1 MKRRYA
7 DKWST
12 DVLEQIAVSCN
23 VATKA
28 ESTSDWE
35 LFLNAIYEAAIGLPT
50 MQRAVL
56 LLSQEHA
63 LSFADIGRALNL
75 PHSTVVYNLGR
86 AVDKIVGYLQSKSLV
101 DITVRQDSRVSEV
114 LYCGRYIPE
123 ENNAHTR
130 FGFYH
135 DHEPPWFY
143 AGENIL
149 LAAEDDGLVGG
160 EKTGPDKH

>member
-12 DVLEQIAVSCN
+12 DVLEQIATSCN
-23 VATKA
+23 VASKTK
-28 ESTSDWE
+28 SSSDWE
-35 LFLNAIYEAAIGLPT
+35 LFLNAIYEAAVGLPT
-50 MQRAVL
+50 LQRAVL

-75 PHSTVVYNLGR
+75 PHSTVVYNLTR
-86 AVDKIVGYLQSKSLV
+86 AVDKIVEHLQTKSLV
-101 DITVRQDSRVSEV
+101 DITVRQDSRVAEA
-114 LYCGRYIPE
+114 LYSGRYIPE

-149 LAAEDDGLVGG
+149 IATEDDESSGSK
-160 EKTGPDKH
+160 ESS